1 MRTSYR
7 CGATTYDVTVAPG
20 ARAGDYVVT
29 VGDVKLELAAS
40 VGVDGTLRVQ
50 DGYGERTAIVS
61 RIGAFRSVM
70 LPGVGDATLERV
82 VRGAR
87 RERDA
92 GSMASPM
99 PGKVV
104 ALHVVVGDDVSAG
117 QVVAVVEAMKMEM
130 PLTAP
135 HAGRVAR
142 IAAAVGDMVD
152 AGVAVVEFEKAAS

>member
-1 MRTSYR
+1 MSRT
-7 CGATTYDVTVAPG
+7 
-20 ARAGDYVVT
+20 
-29 VGDVKLELAAS
+29 
-40 VGVDGTLRVQ
+40 GV
-50 DGYGERTAIVS
+50 
-61 RIGAFRSVM
+61 FRSVT

-82 VRGAR
+82 VRGVR
-87 RERDA
+87 RERAA

-104 ALHVVVGDDVSAG
+104 ALHVVVGDDVAAG